1 MCLVSYNS
9 LLPGIY
15 EGEGLI
21 RMRMRSVAG
30 LYTADMELSVKEV
43 PERLKF
49 NPEPLRCYLAA
60 HLPGFQCVQ
69 DGLRV
74 KQFSNGQSNPTYL
87 LQPTSGQEFV
97 LRRRPPGKLLPG
109 AHRVS
114 RLPVVECVCCC
125 L

>member
-1 MCLVSYNS
+1 
-9 LLPGIY
+9 
-15 EGEGLI
+15 
-21 RMRMRSVAG
+21 
-30 LYTADMELSVKEV
+30 MELNVQEV

-49 NPEPLRCYLAA
+49 DPEPLCRYLSAQ
-60 HLPGFQCVQ
+60 LPGFQCVQ

-87 LQPTSGQEFV
+87 LLTTSGQEYV

-114 RLPVVECVCCC
+114 KLTVYSWYTT
-125 L
+125 